1 MCLAFPAKVVEVYGN
16 ETALVDFGGVRKL
29 VSAALLEEVAVGDY
43 VIVHVGF
50 ALSKLDI
57 EEAERTLQIFAEEVA
72 EEAEGIS
79 EFSTHASLGGSLN
92 GGRPVSLH

>member
-1 MCLAFPAKVVEVYGN
+1 MCLAIPVKVVEVYGD
-16 ETALVDFGGVRKL
+16 ETALVDFGGVRKFI
-29 VSAALLEEVAVGDY
+29 STALLEEVAVGDY

-50 ALSKLDI
+50 ALEKLNI
-57 EEAERTLQIFAEEVA
+57 EEAERMLQIFAEEIA
-72 EEAEGIS
+72 EEAEGIL